1 MSGRRKQEP
10 SLLRQLLDE
19 RGIKD
24 MQGIQDLVKE
34 LTADLIQ
41 EALDAEL
48 EEELGYS
55 KYDYKNKST
64 SNSRNGYSKKTVS
77 PAREILS

>member
-1 MSGRRKQEP
+1 MSAGRNKEP
-10 SLLRQLLDE
+10 RILRQLLQE
-19 RGIKD
+19 RGVKD
-24 MQGIQDLVKE
+24 KQGIQELVKE

-55 KYDYKNKST
+55 KYDYKNKLT
-64 SNSRNGYSKKTVS
+64 NKGGQPIFGYKVKAV
-77 PAREILS
+77 